1 MVAVSIF
8 IFRCALSQPLS
19 SNIRG
24 GKLVKLFFP
33 DALWHCNLISGAA
46 FLYFLEEKVAIT
58 LHPSVST
65 FMTGIAP
72 FDFAKFVN
80 QQNPSWINRFNSF
93 FEIWSTYRN
102 NLNATYKIIE
112 PLRDK
117 TFKTI
122 RLIYPRGSHAFNASN
137 EIIEAS
143 NLKQGDINKIIDPFS
158 ASDELFSH
166 IFFEMYLELYH
177 KDKSANGLMKMGM
190 EAAKEK
196 LPFKSYENLK
206 MDWMPLYEY
215 CNKLFGSRTLQGTLA
230 ISYMFRLPSLQSMR
244 EILLSNERLIGF
256 LNGLPIEYQKDKER
270 KDEDRL
276 TLDVIGW
283 EFFRQI
289 ISPLTDPLDNQKV
302 AFIEK
307 IVSNKRAEI
316 ENLKHR
322 CLSLAQDFKDETDLY
337 RLQKKVATHI
347 KVNVQKDIREIL
359 DIDKYSFENLITSIF
374 SDEKAWIAISAFI
387 ISLIAGGPIITA
399 GAALVG
405 LSNIGAKSVK
415 VAAERRKKL
424 RSSDYALI
432 YRMRHL

>member
-1 MVAVSIF
+1 M
-8 IFRCALSQPLS
+8 
-19 SNIRG
+19 
-24 GKLVKLFFP
+24 KLFFP

-65 FMTGIAP
+65 FVTGIAP

-80 QQNPSWINRFNSF
+80 QQNPSWIDKFNSF

-102 NLNATYKIIE
+102 NLRATSEIIE
-112 PLRDK
+112 PLRHK
-117 TFKTI
+117 AFNTVW
-122 RLIYPRGSHAFNASN
+122 LSYPRGSHAFNASK
-137 EIIEAS
+137 EIIES
-143 NLKQGDINKIIDPFS
+143 STLKHGELNKIIDPFS

-177 KDKSANGLMKMGM
+177 KDKNTNELIKMGM
-190 EAAKEK
+190 QFAKEK
-196 LPFKSYENLK
+196 PPFESYENLK
-206 MDWMPLYEY
+206 IDWVPLYEY
-215 CNKLFGSRTLQGTLA
+215 CNELFGSQTLQEILS
-230 ISYMFRLPSLQSMR
+230 ISYMFRLPALQSIR
-244 EILLSNERLIGF
+244 EILLSNERLIEF
-256 LNGLPIEYQKDKER
+256 LNVLPIEYQKNIEGE
-270 KDEDRL
+270 DEDCL
-276 TLDVIGW
+276 TLDVMGW

-289 ISPLTDPLDNQKV
+289 ISPLTDPLNNEKV

-307 IVSNKRAEI
+307 IVSNKSTEI
-316 ENLKHR
+316 KNLKHR
-322 CLSLAQDFKDETDLY
+322 CLSLAQDFKDETDLDS
-337 RLQKKVATHI
+337 LQKNVATHV

-359 DIDKYSFENLITSIF
+359 DIDRRSFEDLITSIF
-374 SDEKAWIAISAFI
+374 SDEKTWIAISAFI
-387 ISLIAGGPIITA
+387 LSLIGGGPIITA

-424 RSSDYALI
+424 RSSDYAII